1 MEYKKTNE
9 WNALW
14 YNTLNIFFR
23 KFFTLLERKTIS
35 NVPSIIRIPLIN
47 NVRDCYNLFL
57 FVTWEISENQNLRQN
72 LRQSTNCS
80 KGNKIRRGSIPIGYD
95 SIGQEKKES
104 VKKKKQY
111 SHCRSGVAW
120 QKCSSTRSSFRKP
133 SEPYFRIRGVSI
145 WFLDYRPRA
154 LKDLRDE
161 THETLSSK
169 VSICL
174 NLFFHHFIFRLQSR
188 SIVRTRDRSFY
199 DAVNLYEKRKGKKK
213 RKEKKETNRSC
224 TNLRT

>member
-57 FVTWEISENQNLRQN
+57 FVTQRDLRSRQN

-80 KGNKIRRGSIPIGYD
+80 KGNRIRRGSIPIGYD

-161 THETLSSK
+161 THETLFESLHLSQSFLSS
-169 VSICL
+169 
-174 NLFFHHFIFRLQSR
+174 FHFPSPIEINR
-188 SIVRTRDRSFY
+188 SNERSFF
-199 DAVNLYEKRKGKKK
+199 
-213 RKEKKETNRSC
+213 
-224 TNLRT
+224 LRCG